1 MINSWCKPF
10 WSCAAGDA
18 GCCCCC
24 FSCCW
29 CCRGAASGLLIIAAR
44 FAAGCCQAGA
54 KLLLNCCYSGLLPWS
69 AAKLLLD
76 CCYIPPTLLL
86 GWCWPAAGLSG
97 PVLNF
102 CCTASGKR
110 LLDSAKQLLG
120 SKVLPQHMT
129 RYGTRYSTRLQRR
142 WQCTRVWLHAFYI
155 SGRAPLLGPPLAQDF
170 VAKLISQRPQDRLS
184 HSVLAAVLSRWRLLA
199 MGLAISRFR
208 TDGFRNLPHWEWSW
222 FKVRLLVQ
230 VNLLGQTLWKAVR
243 DFKPHRRWSSIL
255 FQDVGAQQAGHQW
268 IFKQIWQMLLKNRF
282 NWFFQSSRFRFD
294 PWIDFSTAP
303 WGQIRAHPL
312 IKSLAELPS
321 LEAPSSLVE
330 QWVEES
336 VSDRTSRQSW
346 KEKGAA
352 LERFESVNVRAQ
364 LD

>member
-1 MINSWCKPF
+1 MPAAHLLTVGAVWRCLLYHVTYACFYSSLPSSPPSLLPSFTLPLSLTLSLPLPPLRICLVWWCVINSWCKPF

-18 GCCCCC
+18 GCSCCWG
-24 FSCCW
+24 CW
-29 CCRGAASGLLIIAAR
+29 CCRSAASGLLIIAAR

-76 CCYIPPTLLL
+76 CCYIPPALLP
-86 GWCWPAAGLSG
+86 GWCWPAAGLSR

-142 WQCTRVWLHAFYI
+142 WQCTRVWLHVFYI
-155 SGRAPLLGPPLAQDF
+155 SGGAPLLGPPLAQDF

-199 MGLAISRFR
+199 MGLAISKLR

-243 DFKPHRRWSSIL
+243 DVKPHRRWSSI
-255 FQDVGAQQAGHQW
+255 
-268 IFKQIWQMLLKNRF
+268 
-282 NWFFQSSRFRFD
+282 
-294 PWIDFSTAP
+294 
-303 WGQIRAHPL
+303 
-312 IKSLAELPS
+312 
-321 LEAPSSLVE
+321 
-330 QWVEES
+330 
-336 VSDRTSRQSW
+336 
-346 KEKGAA
+346 
-352 LERFESVNVRAQ
+352 
-364 LD
+364 